1 MRHVIGALLED
12 DSSVTVVDMEAGVE
26 HLSRGTARHVD
37 TLIVTLEPYFKSLET
52 SRRSAELAREI
63 GISRILAVA
72 NKTRDEEDRQAIRE
86 FAARHE
92 LTLVVEMPMDDQ
104 LRKADLA
111 GLAPIDVTDSPRW
124 PRSSPSRPVWL
135 STPPPDVAT
144 RASTDCTTLARLRCR
159 PRASQGGRVD
169 GNPT

>member
-12 DSSVTVVDMEAGVE
+12 ESSVTVVDMEAGVE

-63 GISRILAVA
+63 GIPRIVAVA
-72 NKTRDEEDRQAIRE
+72 NKTRDDEDRTAIRE
-86 FAARHE
+86 FAERHG
-92 LTLVVEMPMDDQ
+92 LMVVGEIPMDDQ

-111 GLAPIDVTDSPRW
+111 GRAPIDEVDSPA
-124 PRSSPSRPVWL
+124 
-135 STPPPDVAT
+135 VA
-144 RASTDCTTLARLRCR
+144 AIYALADKL
-159 PRASQGGRVD
+159 AG
-169 GNPT
+169 